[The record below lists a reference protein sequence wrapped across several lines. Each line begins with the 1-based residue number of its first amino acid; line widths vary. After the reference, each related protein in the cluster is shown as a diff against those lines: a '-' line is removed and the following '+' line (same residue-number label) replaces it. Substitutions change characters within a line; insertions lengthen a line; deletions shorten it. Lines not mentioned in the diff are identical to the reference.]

1 MKVRGKL
8 WVGPGGMRKTECEES
23 LESESLCEEC
33 LESEGE
39 GRAVGRPWGGHRGDG
54 EGSGEGSRMWREP
67 CLGSEGEGGDR
78 E

>member
-8 WVGPGGMRKTECEES
+8 WVGPAGMRKTECEES

-39 GRAVGRPWGGHRGDG
+39 GRAVGRPWGVIEGMGRALGRGVGCG
-54 EGSGEGSRMWREP
+54 ESHV
-67 CLGSEGEGGDR
+67 
-78 E
+78 